1 MDATGGCFASKLVP
15 SYVFRENYSKILI
28 DMDSPPRPQPGDK
41 FEAQVVS
48 EIYPRVTVRI
58 F

>member
-15 SYVFRENYSKILI
+15 SHVFRENYSKILI

-41 FEAQVVS
+41 FEAQVS